1 MGLTPIRERTGA
13 ERSHVTQQL
22 CLAKRSHNTQ
32 QPRQSKRS
40 HVTHQPPIQALPC
53 HLQVV
58 EGRHMDE
65 SEDVG
70 RGACRLFIP
79 AEALCQSDRT
89 IVNQSRAL
97 CHSDPCFVIPSLA
110 RNLVPAQHAAR
121 LAERCRF
128 LTSLRCVRN
137 DMVMRS
143 QSHVIPSRQLSFQAE
158 HAAIPSGACCHSE
171 RNKVSFQAQQSVI
184 PSATKCHTKRIQ
196 MSFRAER
203 GI

>member
-13 ERSHVTQQL
+13 ERSHITQQP
-22 CLAKRSHNTQ
+22 CQAKRSHITQ

-40 HVTHQPPIQALPC
+40 HVNQQPPIQAQPC

-65 SEDVG
+65 SEEVG

-143 QSHVIPSRQLSFQAE
+143 QSHVIPSRQLSFRAE
-158 HAAIPSGACCHSE
+158 HVA
-171 RNKVSFQAQQSVI
+171 I
-184 PSATKCHTKRIQ
+184 PSATKCHSKRNE
-196 MSFRAER
+196 MSYQADPNVIPSGARNLAC
-203 GI
+203 